1 MHYSKPMPDLDL
13 LMQEW
18 PPEMEAM
25 LKSMGKTE
33 FTALE
38 KVVLIDVKMFDCF
51 SH

>member
-1 MHYSKPMPDLDL
+1 MPDLDL

-25 LKSMGKTE
+25 LKSMGEKE
-33 FTALE
+33 FTTLK
-38 KVVLIDVKMFDCF
+38 KVLMIDVKNFICF

>member
-25 LKSMGKTE
+25 LKSMGEKE
-33 FTALE
+33 FTGTIIKLYF
-38 KVVLIDVKMFDCF
+38 LDII
-51 SH
+51 